1 MHARCRDRARHIRES
16 DRVPLDPRALRAH
29 YRQFLSVPPGASRR
43 ILLTGHSHQAWPD
56 VARAGQDQAFLDA
69 ATHVDDKWSRVF
81 AIQDELRAYI
91 AERIGARA
99 QEIAFASN
107 THEVVTR
114 FLSALDLRRRPHLVT
129 TTGEF
134 HSMDRQLRR
143 LAEEGVEVTWVDA
156 APADTLAERLAA
168 EVRDSTAAFLVSSV
182 LFETSTIV
190 PGLAVVTERA
200 RASGARVLVDAYHA
214 WHVVPFTLA
223 EIGGDDV
230 FVVAGGYKYAQWG
243 EGTCFLRVPPG
254 GALRPVYTGWYA
266 GFGELDAHRDRARKV
281 GYEVDGA
288 VAFAGSTF
296 DPASFYRAV
305 AVTRFARAEG
315 LDLARLRALSTAQ
328 TSRII
333 EAALELRLAIASPL
347 DAARRG
353 GFVAIETHHAAP
365 IVTELRR
372 EGIYVDARGPMLRLG
387 PAPYVTD
394 DEIDTAMA
402 IIAGIVRA

>member
-1 MHARCRDRARHIRES
+1 MRES
-16 DRVPLDPRALRAH
+16 RSVTTALDPRALRAH
-29 YRQFLSVPPGASRR
+29 FTHFLRVPANASRR

-69 ATHVDDKWSRVF
+69 AMHVDDKWARVF
-81 AIQDELRAYI
+81 AVQDELRAYI

-99 QEIAFASN
+99 QELAFASN
-107 THEVVTR
+107 THELVTR
-114 FLSALDLRRRPHLVT
+114 FLSALDLRRRPHIVT

-143 LAEEGVEVTWVDA
+143 LGEEGIDVTWIEA
-156 APADTLAERLAA
+156 APVDTLAERVAA
-168 EVRDSTAAFLVSSV
+168 AVRETTAAVLVSSV

-190 PGLAVVTERA
+190 PELGIVAERA
-200 RASGARVLVDAYHA
+200 RACGARVLVDAYHA

-223 EIGGDDV
+223 DVGGDDV

-254 GALRPVYTGWYA
+254 GGLRPVYTGWYA
-266 GFGELDAHRDRARKV
+266 GFAELEARRDHARPV
-281 GYEVDGA
+281 GYESDGA

-305 AVTRFARAEG
+305 AVTRFAHEQG
-315 LDLARLRALSTAQ
+315 LAIARLRELSTRQ

-333 EAALELRLAIASPL
+333 EAAQPLGLPVASPL
-347 DAARRG
+347 DVRHRG
-353 GFVAIETHHAAP
+353 GFVAIETPQAAQ
-365 IVTELRR
+365 IVGELRR
-372 EGIYVDARGPMLRLG
+372 EGIYADSRGSKLRLG
-387 PAPYVTD
+387 PAAYVTD
-394 DEIDTAMA
+394 DELDTAMDVVA
-402 IIAGIVRA
+402 TIVRR